1 VVRGGRNQWE
11 TGDGGRPRCGMTRVE
26 RLAWWGG
33 GPVVWRWRG
42 HVGGAGG
49 GVPWEKRGRSVEGR
63 KAGVDF
69 DPLYLCIKVL
79 LICHLIEI

>member
-1 VVRGGRNQWE
+1 
-11 TGDGGRPRCGMTRVE
+11 
-26 RLAWWGG
+26 
-33 GPVVWRWRG
+33 VVWRWRG